1 MGDFGLS
8 KDSLRQVIGLAGEF
22 VGTTDT
28 QVQTNKTINTTDNTL
43 TATSQAAG
51 DILVNNATKFV
62 RLARGSANQ
71 PLKVNS
77 AGTTLDYGTLP
88 VAGGGTGVVTLSAGV
103 LTTAG
108 GTANI
113 STKANPAGA
122 FLGDSDT
129 QNVTGKKTFFDST
142 LALRNPANTFTGTI
156 WNPDVTADIIVDLF
170 NTLPTYIVY
179 QDSRDSKFKVKSGRR
194 GQLDGDYANPE
205 DAINFAIS
213 IGNNALIQLR
223 PTTYNLSAGFA
234 GFTALGINT
243 VVDATR
249 AAINVPAGYS
259 GSVWTVNPSST
270 PLLGT
275 GVIGGKYSQA
285 AGSSPRLWTC
295 IDLHSTLFAA
305 QVNGCFFKDMEIT
318 NAGKAIALRTEWDGV
333 NGGVINGNIFSNIR
347 ITTTNIGVSFEHTGT
362 YTSGLTGSNRNR
374 FDNLMY
380 QGFTS
385 STNGVKDVNG
395 RDNEFNSC
403 VVWDLSAYAPSA
415 VSCNITA
422 NAQWTRINGGA
433 LTYDN
438 FADLSTTGNQTTVDD
453 ENLGDIKRNRKSLS
467 YEDLVAISAP
477 ASPSTGT
484 IRRYTKTIDS
494 NNDGLFYKTRLNGA
508 VVEVQI

>member
-1 MGDFGLS
+1 MPDIGVSKDALRAVVGLS
-8 KDSLRQVIGLAGEF
+8 GEF
-22 VGTTDT
+22 VGTTDSAT
-28 QVQTNKTINTTDNTL
+28 LTTKTINTTDNTL
-43 TATSQAAG
+43 TATSQEAG
-51 DILVNNATKFV
+51 DILKNNGTKFV

-77 AGTTLDYGTLP
+77 GGTDLDYGTLP
-88 VAGGGTGVVTLSAGV
+88 VAGGGTGAATLTAGV
-103 LTTAG
+103 VIAS
-108 GTANI
+108 GTSAFT
-113 STKANPAGA
+113 TKANPAGA
-122 FLGDSDT
+122 FIDDSST
-129 QNVTGKKTFFDST
+129 QTIIGLKTFTDQT
-142 LALRNPANTFTGTI
+142 LKLRNPANTFSGQI
-156 WNPDVTADIIVDLF
+156 WNPDVTSDIILDLF

-179 QDSRDSKFKVKSGRR
+179 QDSRDSLFKVKSGRR
-194 GQLDGDYANPE
+194 GQIDGSYANPE

-223 PTTYNLSAGFA
+223 PVTYNLSAGFA

-243 VVDATR
+243 IIDATR

-275 GVIGGKYSQA
+275 GVIGGKYSQV
-285 AGSSPRLWTC
+285 AGASPRLWTC

-318 NAGKAIALRTEWDGV
+318 NAGKAIALRTEWDSV